1 MKAAPYHGPMDIS
14 GRILVVDDDPDI
26 RELLASTL
34 TAEGYDVRLAED
46 GETALIALAHGAF
59 DLVLLDVMMPG
70 LSGLELLSR
79 IRANSDVTVLVLSA
93 RSEELDQLLGFALG
107 ADDYLPKPFR
117 PRELAARVRARMRR
131 IRAEEAA
138 AHSHGSLVVGDLS
151 LDSEAH
157 LVALHEKPLALTP
170 KEFAVL
176 ELLARHPG
184 KPQSTRLIFE
194 EIWGYP
200 YDASAAN
207 SVMVHIRHLRQKM
220 AAVREAEARI
230 ETVWGVGYK
239 LVAGE

>member
-1 MKAAPYHGPMDIS
+1 MDIS

-34 TAEGYDVRLAED
+34 EAEGFQVRAVED
-46 GETALIALAHGAF
+46 GETALFALAHGAF

-70 LSGLELLSR
+70 LSGLELLGR
-79 IRANSDVTVLVLSA
+79 IREDSDVTVLVLSA

-131 IRAEEAA
+131 IRAEDQPKRE
-138 AHSHGSLVVGDLS
+138 HGVLTAGDLAI
-151 LDSEAH
+151 DAEAH
-157 LVALHEKPLALTP
+157 LATLHGEALALTP
-170 KEFAVL
+170 KEFAIL
-176 ELLARHPG
+176 EILARNLG
-184 KPQSTRLIFE
+184 KPQAARTLFE
-194 EIWGYP
+194 RVWEMP

-230 ETVWGVGYK
+230 DTVWGVGYK